1 VKNPFDLL
9 AGWFDR
15 AAERQARQAAQRISR
30 RSILATLGQV
40 MVGALAVPLLPF
52 DRSGEAHG
60 AERAEP
66 KKGEFKNTTD
76 DEACDYW
83 RYCALSGTL
92 CTCCGGSV
100 TSCPP
105 GSEVSKVT
113 WVGTC
118 ENPTDGK
125 HYLVSYNDCCGKMAC
140 GQCPC
145 SNHLRER
152 PGYRMGLHNG
162 INWCMAND
170 RNAYHCTVAALVG
183 LADKPK

>member
-1 VKNPFDLL
+1 MKNPFDRL
-9 AGWFDR
+9 ATWFDR
-15 AAERQARQAAQRISR
+15 VGERQTRHTAQRVSR
-30 RSILATLGQV
+30 RSVISTLGQV
-40 MVGALAVPLLPF
+40 MVGAVAVPLLPF
-52 DRSGEAHG
+52 DRSGEAYG
-60 AERAEP
+60 AEP

-105 GSEVSKVT
+105 GAEVSRVT

-118 ENPTDGK
+118 QNPTDGK
-125 HYLVSYNDCCGKMAC
+125 HYLVSYNDCCGKVTC

-145 SNHLRER
+145 SNHQRER
-152 PGYRMGLHNG
+152 PGYKMGLHNG

-183 LADKPK
+183 ISDMA